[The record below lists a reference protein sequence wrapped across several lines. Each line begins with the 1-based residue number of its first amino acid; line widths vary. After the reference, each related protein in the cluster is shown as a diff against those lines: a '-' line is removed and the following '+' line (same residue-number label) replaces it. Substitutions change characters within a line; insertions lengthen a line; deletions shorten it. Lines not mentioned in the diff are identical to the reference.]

1 MLKQI
6 LLGAAMLATSSFATF
21 SQFPVPKANSG
32 EAKLVHDFTIRDKW
46 KELDVSVRGRY
57 VPIQNLE
64 LWLDLPFAVVTR
76 LDGKD
81 ADQER
86 MMNLT
91 FGARYQLIP
100 TVAGF
105 LDVTFPTGKKVHDG
119 DNIDFYF
126 GAQYSQDFGAVAL
139 GTEVGLSIS
148 TEGKDKHKPPM
159 ELSLNAELD
168 PNVSPI
174 ISPYFGVFLKI
185 LLSDPKFDGHKESN
199 TSGDVGV
206 FPYLGATYKINET
219 LSFDFN
225 ATFGLG
231 KAYLRDTCDGN
242 DKVSIT
248 LEAGI
253 VANF

>member
-1 MLKQI
+1 MSRSR
-6 LLGAAMLATSSFATF
+6 LA
-21 SQFPVPKANSG
+21 
-32 EAKLVHDFTIRDKW
+32 
-46 KELDVSVRGRY
+46 
-57 VPIQNLE
+57 
-64 LWLDLPFAVVTR
+64 
-76 LDGKD
+76 
-81 ADQER
+81 
-86 MMNLT
+86 
-91 FGARYQLIP
+91 
-100 TVAGF
+100 
-105 LDVTFPTGKKVHDG
+105 KKVHDG

-148 TEGKDKHKPPM
+148 TEGKDKRKPPM